1 MEGGVACREQGE
13 VVGEQVVQAEDA
25 DGDEED
31 GALRDE
37 GLLLLEQD
45 ELRTLVGGQ
54 GWGWGLGWGCGWA
67 GRRSRRYGQGV
78 RVGVLGSEC

>member
-1 MEGGVACREQGE
+1 MACREQGE

-54 GWGWGLGWGCGWA
+54 GWGGGCGWA

>member
-45 ELRTLVGGQ
+45 ELRTLVGGRGGGG
-54 GWGWGLGWGCGWA
+54 GWGGGA
-67 GRRSRRYGQGV
+67 GGQAEGQGV
-78 RVGVLGSEC
+78 MVRVLGSGS